1 MKKLTIMLLTLVS
14 VIALSSCSSISSSV
28 ANGSANSKTDAVLDI
43 VQEQEGIHLDIETV
57 IDDEKIIM
65 DVQIAGDNMSV
76 DTNINGEPRTIIQNE
91 TETYVLSNDIKM
103 GYVMEN
109 SSEDALISTLNNFK
123 NFSNIS
129 STMIEDGTIT
139 IDENDYIYEMFK
151 ITTLLDT
158 TVKYCYNQSD
168 DLSYIVFSEENNDKV
183 IKINKI
189 NLNIDEKSFEVPKDY
204 SISKE

>member
-1 MKKLTIMLLTLVS
+1 
-14 VIALSSCSSISSSV
+14 
-28 ANGSANSKTDAVLDI
+28 
-43 VQEQEGIHLDIETV
+43 
-57 IDDEKIIM
+57 
-65 DVQIAGDNMSV
+65 
-76 DTNINGEPRTIIQNE
+76 
-91 TETYVLSNDIKM
+91 
-103 GYVMEN
+103 MEN

-168 DLSYIVFSEENNDKV
+168 DLSYIVFSEENNDKI